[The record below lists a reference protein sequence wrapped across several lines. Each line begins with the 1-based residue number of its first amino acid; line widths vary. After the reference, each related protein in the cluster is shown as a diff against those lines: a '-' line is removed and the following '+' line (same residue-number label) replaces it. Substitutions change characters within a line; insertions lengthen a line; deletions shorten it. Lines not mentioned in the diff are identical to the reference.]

1 MLSLSASAKLESYWA
16 QLRLVHADVFGLKI
30 VKQVSGP
37 LMKHG
42 ANHSAQPEPV
52 IVGPSLMDALD
63 VYLTQKG
70 KGRPKSFEVA
80 ARRACGYVIDACTN
94 KPLAA
99 FDRSDALK
107 FRNWLIERGLTG
119 SSVTRNFSYVK
130 AVINFAVSE
139 LALEVKNPFIGVYHD
154 RQAGVEVRQPI
165 PVDSIRDVQ
174 AACRALD
181 DDIRHLIA
189 LISDTG
195 MRLAEAA
202 GLALTDFVDLDGEL
216 PPENRTVTEAMI

>member
-1 MLSLSASAKLESYWA
+1 MLSISASPKLEAYWA

-30 VKQVSGP
+30 VKQAAEP
-37 LMKHG
+37 LRQQG
-42 ANHSAQPEPV
+42 GNHSSQIKP
-52 IVGPSLMDALD
+52 IILGPSLLDALD

-107 FRNWLIERGLTG
+107 FRDSLIEKGLTG

-130 AVINFAVSE
+130 SVINFAVSE
-139 LALEVKNPFIGVYHD
+139 LALEVKNP
-154 RQAGVEVRQPI
+154 
-165 PVDSIRDVQ
+165 
-174 AACRALD
+174 
-181 DDIRHLIA
+181 
-189 LISDTG
+189 
-195 MRLAEAA
+195 
-202 GLALTDFVDLDGEL
+202 EL
-216 PPENRTVTEAMI
+216 LPENRTVT